1 MLAVTV
7 GAISTMTLEVMTR
20 ASLGHQPDPYRQGR
34 NRDPDRRHEKSED
47 LRQIFRLGLR
57 PRTKA
62 QRRDQSPRG
71 TPEMR
76 PHSASNAS

>member
-34 NRDPDRRHEKSED
+34 NRDPDRRHERSGTRVE
-47 LRQIFRLGLR
+47 RLI
-57 PRTKA
+57 
-62 QRRDQSPRG
+62 
-71 TPEMR
+71 
-76 PHSASNAS
+76 